1 MKNAMNQIPIK
12 KNPKKNATKM
22 NLASAPNKARQ
33 PSKRQGNKYIFEKII
48 IPTINICY
56 VECAPRE
63 QIALAIA
70 IDFQLKK
77 HSHM

>member
-33 PSKRQGNKYIFEKII
+33 PSKRQGNKCIFGK
-48 IPTINICY
+48 
-56 VECAPRE
+56 
-63 QIALAIA
+63 
-70 IDFQLKK
+70 QLLYLQLT
-77 HSHM
+77 